1 VTQDRPSGGGEAAG
15 APHLDDAIYDALYAA
30 LSASARGRAFLDEVV
45 RRGRNADTV
54 AALAALA
61 RIEAKLNASLAA
73 PLPSTSPE
81 TSQTSVSLAAPSH
94 HSAPPSIET
103 ATHDEVP
110 APEPEPHP
118 RIGRPDLPRAASDDL
133 IARVMALSPEER
145 IALFS

>member
-1 VTQDRPSGGGEAAG
+1 MTQDRPSDSGEPAN
-15 APHLDDAIYDALYAA
+15 APHLDPAIYDALHAA

-54 AALAALA
+54 AALAALV

-73 PLPSTSPE
+73 PIKAVVYDDGPVP
-81 TSQTSVSLAAPSH
+81 Q
-94 HSAPPSIET
+94 
-103 ATHDEVP
+103 P
-110 APEPEPHP
+110 APEPAPP
-118 RIGRPDLPRAASDDL
+118 VSRPDLPRAASDDL